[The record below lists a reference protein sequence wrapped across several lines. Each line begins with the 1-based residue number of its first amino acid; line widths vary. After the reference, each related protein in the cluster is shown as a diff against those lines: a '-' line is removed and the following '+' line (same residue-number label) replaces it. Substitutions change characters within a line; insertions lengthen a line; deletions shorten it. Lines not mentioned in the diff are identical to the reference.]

1 MKLDDLNL
9 FRLVVENGSYTAT
22 SRKTM
27 IPVATITRRIQ
38 ALEDSVNLRLLN
50 RHARKLSLTEAGS
63 AFTMNALPYFKG

>member
-22 SRKTM
+22 SRKTA

-38 ALEDSVNLRLLN
+38 ALEEAVNLT
-50 RHARKLSLTEAGS
+50 ASQS
-63 AFTMNALPYFKG
+63 

>member
-27 IPVATITRRIQ
+27 I
-38 ALEDSVNLRLLN
+38 LLQQLLD
-50 RHARKLSLTEAGS
+50 AFKLL
-63 AFTMNALPYFKG
+63 KIH